1 MISFYL
7 KNNEYQ
13 FPNQW
18 EELTPCQYKTL
29 VSLLQQYSSGKLSVS
44 DVKVLWLVDIAG
56 ITGMKINR
64 KKKDMFS
71 ENIYRMSREF
81 TFIFDIEYPD
91 GSLDNISP
99 NLRKKLKTTPP
110 EDLEQTPEVRYISRL
125 DYQYK
130 IAACWCKNL
139 LPDITI
145 GELKLKGYQLN
156 LRGKMLHTSLV
167 ASQFNF
173 ATELLQQYEV
183 EQNNIYLR
191 MLVATLYAPAKENFN
206 TDTVA
211 NIAEELVNI
220 DNTLLNAVLLNFQAL
235 ITFIKLKTKWG
246 LLWKRKPSKAGG
258 LSVGADDTLHN
269 LTERNFGD
277 FEKIERLPLTK
288 FFDIMLKD
296 LYDSVK
302 QMKEYDMDIAEI
314 SSKSGL
320 TINQVKR
327 ILS

>member
-1 MISFYL
+1 MISFYFGD
-7 KNNEYQ
+7 NEYK
-13 FPNQW
+13 FPNRW
-18 EELTPCQYKTL
+18 EDLTPDQYMTL
-29 VSLLQQYSSGKLSVS
+29 LPLLQQYSLEKLSVS
-44 DVKVLWLVDIAG
+44 DVKALWLVDIAG
-56 ITGMKINR
+56 ITGMKIHR
-64 KKKDMFS
+64 KKKDLFS

-99 NLRKKLKTTPP
+99 ELRRKLKTTPP

-145 GELKLKGYQLN
+145 GKLNLKGYQLN
-156 LRGKMLHTSLV
+156 LRGNMLHTSLV
-167 ASQFNF
+167 ASQFNL
-173 ATELLQQYEV
+173 ATELLQQYESN
-183 EQNNIYLR
+183 QDNLYLR
-191 MLVATLYAPAKENFN
+191 MLVAALYAPEKESFN
-206 TDTVA
+206 ADVVA
-211 NIAEELVNI
+211 DRAEELVDI
-220 DNTLLNAVLLNFQAL
+220 DNTLLDAVLLNFQAL
-235 ITFIKLKTKWG
+235 LTFIKLKTKWG
-246 LLWKRKPSKAGG
+246 LLWRRKPSEKGG

-302 QMKEYDMDIAEI
+302 KMKEYDMDIAEI

-320 TINQVKR
+320 SINQVKR